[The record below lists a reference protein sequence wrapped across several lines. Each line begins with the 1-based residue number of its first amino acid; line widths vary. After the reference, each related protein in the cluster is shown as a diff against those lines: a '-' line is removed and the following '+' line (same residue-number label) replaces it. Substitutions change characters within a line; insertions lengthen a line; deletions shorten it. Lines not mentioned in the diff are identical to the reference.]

1 MREYINEFDKR
12 NQKFQ
17 SYRTQ
22 MTKQLLRYKLLKLPN
37 LSTKDK
43 QVVKAKL
50 KYVSELKYEDIKS

>member
-1 MREYINEFDKR
+1 
-12 NQKFQ
+12 
-17 SYRTQ
+17 

-37 LSTKDK
+37 LSAKDK